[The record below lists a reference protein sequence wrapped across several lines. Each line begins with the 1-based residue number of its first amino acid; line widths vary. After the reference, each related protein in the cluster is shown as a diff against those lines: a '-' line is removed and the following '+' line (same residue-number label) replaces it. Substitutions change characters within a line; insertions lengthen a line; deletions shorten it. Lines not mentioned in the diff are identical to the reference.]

1 MRRAGR
7 SSWAMAWSSADV
19 CLASHSARARSPG
32 ALWDRA
38 RRGGGADGPRG
49 RVQWARAHKTR
60 LRLRLHG
67 EGALR
72 GRAHLHTATVAEREC
87 GRGGVSP
94 ARRRGVLRVG
104 ALWGPGGVPREGD
117 ALPALLQLCAA
128 EQLQGRTYA
137 VADRR
142 SRPPRHPARG
152 ARLTPGPPR
161 GRVPTPLQGGSRCT
175 RP

>member
-7 SSWAMAWSSADV
+7 SSWAMAWNSADV

-87 GRGGVSP
+87 GYAVPQLEWTPGRGYVEPLRGG
-94 ARRRGVLRVG
+94 G
-104 ALWGPGGVPREGD
+104 E
-117 ALPALLQLCAA
+117 
-128 EQLQGRTYA
+128 
-137 VADRR
+137 
-142 SRPPRHPARG
+142 
-152 ARLTPGPPR
+152 
-161 GRVPTPLQGGSRCT
+161 
-175 RP
+175 

>member
-7 SSWAMAWSSADV
+7 SSWAMAWNSADV

-38 RRGGGADGPRG
+38 RRCGGADGPRG

-117 ALPALLQLCAA
+117 ALPALCSVPQFVGHSKRGGESLFPPELG
-128 EQLQGRTYA
+128 GRFHPE
-137 VADRR
+137 RR
-142 SRPPRHPARG
+142 VWGHLVIVPEPAFE
-152 ARLTPGPPR
+152 L
-161 GRVPTPLQGGSRCT
+161 
-175 RP
+175 